1 VKKLY
6 SLLLIL
12 VCSALSTYSFSHGG
26 GLNAQGCHN
35 ETATGGYHCH
45 RSSYSPSSA
54 VTTPSPKLKI
64 TSTENSSST
73 KKVTGTFSTSV
84 DNVVFKNVRCV
95 GDEWIISLINRSDKY
110 LRNIKVIFYTV
121 DSDGDPLAT
130 FQDYITVSG
139 KSRKEVTLSS
149 FDCQSTPF
157 DQLRRSITR

>member
-1 VKKLY
+1 M
-6 SLLLIL
+6 S
-12 VCSALSTYSFSHGG
+12 VCFTVSTYSFAHGG

-45 RSSYSPSSA
+45 RSSYTPSSP
-54 VTTPSPKLKI
+54 VTASLSKSNVS
-64 TSTENSSST
+64 STANSSST

-95 GDEWIISLINRSDKY
+95 GDEWIITLVNRGDKSLTY
-110 LRNIKVIFYTV
+110 IKVIFYTV

-130 FQDYITVSG
+130 FQDYITISG